1 MTEVIHEPEIGRFL
15 KAVRPQLKRFAGK
28 KIAIKIHFGEP
39 GNRTAF
45 TPEQIKPIT
54 DLLRKLEVKFFF
66 YDSSVAYSSPR
77 SRPESHK
84 QAALAKG
91 WGALG
96 EVRTDDDFVE
106 IKGKHMA
113 YEVCRPLLDADG
125 VLVITHVKGHQCP
138 GFGGAIKNLGMGAV
152 SKKSKS
158 AIHEG
163 AKPVFIAECDGC
175 GICAENCPFGVITIR
190 KGRAD
195 FSGCFGC
202 SNCIVVCPKGAISPK
217 AGLFWELLAEAAHVA
232 ASRFKDAYYISVLN
246 TITFQCDCWMDSR
259 EIIAPDCGYLASE
272 DPVAIDKATHDI
284 ITAAA
289 GEDVFLKHH
298 KRTGLRQVEAAEGLG
313 MGAAEY
319 ILR

>member
-1 MTEVIHEPEIGRFL
+1 MAEVIHGREMGRFL

-45 TPEQIKPIT
+45 TPEQIRPIT
-54 DLLRKLEVKFFF
+54 DLLRELDVKFFL

-113 YEVCRPLLDADG
+113 YEVCRPLLEADG
-125 VLVITHVKGHQCP
+125 VLVISHVKGHQCP

-163 AKPVFIAECDGC
+163 AKPVFVGECDAC
-175 GICAENCPFGVITIR
+175 GLCQANCPWNGIEMGEKAKFV
-190 KGRAD
+190 
-195 FSGCFGC
+195 SCFGC
-202 SNCIVVCPKGAISPK
+202 SNCILVCPRKALAPK
-217 AGLFWELLAEAAHVA
+217 VATFDELLADGAHAA

-246 TITFQCDCWMDSR
+246 TITFQCDCWSDSK
-259 EIIAPDCGYLASE
+259 EVIAPDCGYLASE

-284 ITAAA
+284 IIAAA

-298 KRTGLRQVEAAEGLG
+298 KRTGLRQVKAAEGLG